1 MKTVARTAIVISA
14 QHLDGYD
21 NGFNQEWQEE
31 PASVDLLQFCVCEF
45 LNLGGLNLGGLRG
58 AVGGGGAW
66 VMGCH

>member
-14 QHLDGYD
+14 QHLDGFD

-45 LNLGGLNLGGLRG
+45 LNLGGRRG